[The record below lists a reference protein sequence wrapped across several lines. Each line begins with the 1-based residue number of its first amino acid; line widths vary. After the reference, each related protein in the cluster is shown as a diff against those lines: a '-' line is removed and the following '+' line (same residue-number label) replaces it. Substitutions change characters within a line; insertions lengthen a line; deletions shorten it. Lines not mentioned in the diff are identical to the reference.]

1 MIDAGIDAYHQ
12 LDRDFDA
19 DAELSSISIALWRWR
34 LSNRRRT
41 QLL

>member
-19 DAELSSISIALWRWR
+19 DARIVFDYLSRYGVGG
-34 LSNRRRT
+34 
-41 QLL
+41 